1 MYAVRTSNSQ
11 YGGDWMCAE
20 AGSLHQLR
28 VPSIAKAF
36 SAFSEYQTL
45 RRRNRS
51 KGHWSHRTL
60 STDLNTNPETAEVQT
75 ETSMKYPPIDK
86 LEALNPLYFTSSQE
100 LGCMPPSNHHI
111 PDRRFPKSNQFS
123 QSFANRITQ
132 FAGLHTSSSRSK
144 VHTSLDLF
152 Y

>member
-11 YGGDWMCAE
+11 YGGDWMFAE
-20 AGSLHQLR
+20 AGSLNQLR

-45 RRRNRS
+45 RRRNGS
-51 KGHWSHRTL
+51 KGCWNLRTL
-60 STDLNTNPETAEVQT
+60 STDSNTKPATAEVQT
-75 ETSMKYPPIDK
+75 ETSMSYLPIDK
-86 LEALNPLYFTSSQE
+86 LGALNPLYFTSSQE
-100 LGCMPPSNHHI
+100 VGFMPPSNHHI

-132 FAGLHTSSSRSK
+132 FAGLHTSSSKSK
-144 VHTSLDLF
+144 VHSSLDLF